1 MDHGS
6 SLKKGVIK
14 LGYVEIV
21 DGSGYLAR
29 IENDQVTIER
39 STEVCVACNDDR
51 LIHSGNFL
59 VCTQCHCR
67 Q

>member
-1 MDHGS
+1 M
-6 SLKKGVIK
+6 
-14 LGYVEIV
+14 GYVEIV

>member
-1 MDHGS
+1 M
-6 SLKKGVIK
+6 
-14 LGYVEIV
+14 GYVEILR
-21 DGSGYLAR
+21 GGPYLER
-29 IENDQVTIER
+29 IENDQVKFIA

>member
-1 MDHGS
+1 MGFIE
-6 SLKKGVIK
+6 VMN
-14 LGYVEIV
+14 
-21 DGSGYLAR
+21 GSGFTLR
-29 IENDQVTIER
+29 MENDNESLSP
-39 STEVCVACNDDR
+39 STERCVACNDDR